1 MASSDFDLASS
12 AILCLSQLAQLFG
25 GEHHPSLTRRH
36 LELYSRALT
45 AEASPDVRKS
55 VRGQHV
61 RTILRT
67 LKRLAMIGGGG
78 KEKRRSKKSEQVSF
92 WIWAWLTKM
101 SAWKGY
107 VAKFILEF
115 FLTGGGRI
123 SGRWGDKWRI
133 EFTRRTLSY
142 VASGG
147 FTCWCSLSVFGKGNY
162 WSRAGKMNEREK
174 KECMNPALPWLLLP

>member
-1 MASSDFDLASS
+1 MRLRFALFLPSRHVVSSRKSGKSVDTAAAENLLLHHRPLIRAFSPLLHHLMASSDFDLASS

-55 VRGQHV
+55 ARGQHV

-92 WIWAWLTKM
+92 WI
-101 SAWKGY
+101 
-107 VAKFILEF
+107 
-115 FLTGGGRI
+115 
-123 SGRWGDKWRI
+123 
-133 EFTRRTLSY
+133 
-142 VASGG
+142 
-147 FTCWCSLSVFGKGNY
+147 
-162 WSRAGKMNEREK
+162 
-174 KECMNPALPWLLLP
+174 